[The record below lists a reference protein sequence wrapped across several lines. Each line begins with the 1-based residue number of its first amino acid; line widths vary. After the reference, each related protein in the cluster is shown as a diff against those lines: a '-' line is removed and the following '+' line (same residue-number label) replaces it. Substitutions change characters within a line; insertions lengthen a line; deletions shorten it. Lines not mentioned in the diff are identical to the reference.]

1 MPVDTEE
8 KREKLELELIV
19 AETAKLRTEAGRMKR
34 SNVLDI
40 FKLIFAA
47 MAATAAVVVALD
59 QIGLIGGA

>member
-40 FKLIFAA
+40 LKLVFAA
-47 MAATAAVVVALD
+47 MAATAAIVVALD

>member
-1 MPVDTEE
+1 MDTEE

-40 FKLIFAA
+40 LKLVFAA
-47 MAATAAVVVALD
+47 MAATAAIVVALD